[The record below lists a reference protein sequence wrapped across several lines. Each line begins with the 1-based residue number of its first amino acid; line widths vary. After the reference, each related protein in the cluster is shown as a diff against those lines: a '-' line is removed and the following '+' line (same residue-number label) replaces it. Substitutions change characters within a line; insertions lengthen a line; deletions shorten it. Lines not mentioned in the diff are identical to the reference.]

1 MLRSA
6 LSVSAAAIGVVLL
19 CVSALH
25 WLGYDLFVW
34 ALSVQ

>member
-1 MLRSA
+1 MLRNA
-6 LSVSAAAIGVVLL
+6 LSVSAAAVGLVLL
-19 CVSALH
+19 SISAMH